1 MFAFSITHQPKINLF
16 ICGPNYFKPISSTSK
31 LIVSGG
37 FNINSKKLVSEKKR
51 VRNNWK
57 KMAELVRV
65 SAYGS
70 SSGSSSREES
80 VGILEEEAVLLDGS
94 SSQIGL
100 GFSFARF
107 ESTLNRLSKWI
118 VAALFGA
125 VVLCRHDPEA
135 LWAAMGSV
143 ANAGLSIILKRIL
156 NQERPSPTRRSDPG
170 MPSSHAQSI
179 FFTVMFS
186 ILSVVEWLGVN
197 DISLIIST
205 LTLIFG
211 SYLSW
216 LRVSQQLHTVSQ
228 VLVGAAVGSIFSI
241 LWFWSWFAFVLEAF
255 ISYLWVRVVVVLG
268 AFGFCL
274 GFVIHVIR
282 HWLKDDR

>member
-1 MFAFSITHQPKINLF
+1 MT
-16 ICGPNYFKPISSTSK
+16 
-31 LIVSGG
+31 
-37 FNINSKKLVSEKKR
+37 
-51 VRNNWK
+51 
-57 KMAELVRV
+57 ELVRV
-65 SAYGS
+65 SAYRS

-80 VGILEEEAVLLDGS
+80 FGVLEEEQVLIDGS

-107 ESTLNRLSKWI
+107 ESSFNRLSKWI
-118 VAALFGA
+118 FAALFGA
-125 VVLCRHDPEA
+125 VVLCRHDAEA

-143 ANAGLSIILKRIL
+143 ANAGLSFILKRIL
-156 NQERPSPTRRSDPG
+156 NQERPSPTRRTDPG
-170 MPSSHAQSI
+170 MPSSHAQCI
-179 FFTVMFS
+179 FFITMFS

-197 DISLIIST
+197 DISLIISA

-211 SYLSW
+211 SSLSW

-241 LWFWSWFAFVLEAF
+241 LWFWLWSAFMLEAF
-255 ISYLWVRVVVVLG
+255 ISYLWVRVAVALG

-274 GFVIHVIR
+274 CFVIYVIR
-282 HWLKDDR
+282 FKEQSNSPPPPLPLPPYVHLSPPFAPRV